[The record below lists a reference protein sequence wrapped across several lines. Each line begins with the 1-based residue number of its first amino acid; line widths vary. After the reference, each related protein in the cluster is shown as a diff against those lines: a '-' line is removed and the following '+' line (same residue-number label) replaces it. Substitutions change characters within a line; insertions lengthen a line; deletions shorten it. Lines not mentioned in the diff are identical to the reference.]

1 MASKRTAGRSPAV
14 VAVPAAR
21 TRTPS
26 GSRAA
31 APLPPPPGPQGGSAT
46 RARSPGRAR
55 VVHKSPP
62 ASAWGGNVLAGG
74 LQALAAAMSEDE
86 LLLKVTTGTSKREP
100 GVCRQL
106 GLGWV
111 HHRRSEMT
119 NPGWP
124 DLVVK
129 APRGRAG
136 VMFRELKKEKEN
148 PTAAQ
153 QEWLDALTADGMD
166 AGVWRPSD
174 LLSGRIARE
183 LAALAGMTV
192 RCGS

>member
-1 MASKRTAGRSPAV
+1 MASKRTAGRYPAV

-21 TRTPS
+21 TRTPP

-46 RARSPGRAR
+46 RAR
-55 VVHKSPP
+55 
-62 ASAWGGNVLAGG
+62 G

-106 GLGWV
+106 GLDWV

-136 VMFRELKKEKEN
+136 VMFRELKREKQR
-148 PTAAQ
+148 PTPAQ

-183 LAALAGMTV
+183 LAALAGVAV